1 MRMNFNDRLKKARE
15 HSGMSQHVLAKKSG
29 VKQVTISKIE
39 RGDSKSSTHTV
50 ELALACGVRP
60 VWLATGE
67 GEMLL
72 GPESPEVKLKQA
84 IDVLQQ
90 IPDHAMIEAITVLE
104 AIRKLARRD

>member
-1 MRMNFNDRLKKARE
+1 MNFNDRLKKARE
-15 HSGMSQHVLAKKSG
+15 HSGMSQHDLAKRSG

-60 VWLATGE
+60 EWLATGT
-67 GEMLL
+67 GDMIL
-72 GPESPEVKLKQA
+72 GPDSPEVKLKQA

-90 IPDHAMIEAITVLE
+90 IPEHALDETISVLE
-104 AIRKLARRD
+104 SIRKLSMLD